1 MRDARVV
8 PMLARLL
15 EESQPLG
22 RDFDMVIETLALVG
36 TFNDER
42 AVRAIR
48 DVAQHRR
55 WFAPRRTRR
64 LREQSIVTLIRIGTP
79 GAITAIDMLEQT
91 GDRQLRKLAS
101 AAKANGGAK
110 AA

>member
-8 PMLARLL
+8 PLLARLL

-22 RDFDMVIETLALVG
+22 RDFDMVIETLDVVG
-36 TFNDER
+36 RFNDDR

-48 DVAQHRR
+48 SVARHRN

-64 LREQSIVTLIRIGTP
+64 LREHSIVTLMRIGTP
-79 GAITAIDMLEQT
+79 GAITAVDMLEQT

-101 AAKANGGAK
+101 AAKANAGAK